1 VLGANSSNFRN
12 SSTIQFFNPT
22 DSSPPF
28 FQIFDKSF
36 TSLLGPSP
44 SLHVIASN
52 DSYAFAHEA
61 PIWVESTDEV
71 FFAANSGG
79 VLGMSDINHNSKV
92 WKISLKEAENA
103 LNVPG
108 NNGTVQVKVKEVR
121 SVAPDI

>member
-1 VLGANSSNFRN
+1 M
-12 SSTIQFFNPT
+12 TQFFNPT
-22 DSSPPF
+22 GSSPPF

-36 TSLLGPSP
+36 LSLLGPSP

-79 VLGMSDINHNSKV
+79 TLGMSDINHNSKV
-92 WKISLKEAENA
+92 WKISLKDAENA
-103 LNVPG
+103 LKARG
-108 NNGTVQVKVKEVR
+108 NNGAVQVKVTEVR
-121 SVAPDI
+121 GVVLEIQALRFTVHLC